1 MTSHSRPRQPRY
13 SFSSSNHHSRTAE
26 LHHAEWNQFH
36 SFTMFQHLWAL
47 NSNKKNGKNNK
58 ISPNQHAAEAH
69 PPSNAPLKSIANF
82 HHLGRS
88 KPNPLVKQNTEKYR
102 KKLPTPRR
110 IIEVHPYWNVKPD
123 TGVHNLWFS
132 CTCNPQTICCR
143 GHQKEGF
150 KPRWLETRTCVS
162 EFQISFVWRNRREM
176 RKNWRE
182 ELAGAIQDAIAAEGG
197 RGGREK
203 RGRGSGNTLSFAVGG
218 NGSCGRAWGGI
229 SVPFLFHDA
238 AFPVAFTFPR
248 VAHVRATGEQGV
260 VEGRWYLRAKP
271 TWCRIQITNID

>member
-1 MTSHSRPRQPRY
+1 
-13 SFSSSNHHSRTAE
+13 
-26 LHHAEWNQFH
+26 
-36 SFTMFQHLWAL
+36 MFQHLWAV

-69 PPSNAPLKSIANF
+69 PPSNAPFKSIANF

-176 RKNWRE
+176 RKN
-182 ELAGAIQDAIAAEGG
+182 
-197 RGGREK
+197 
-203 RGRGSGNTLSFAVGG
+203 
-218 NGSCGRAWGGI
+218 
-229 SVPFLFHDA
+229 
-238 AFPVAFTFPR
+238 
-248 VAHVRATGEQGV
+248 
-260 VEGRWYLRAKP
+260 
-271 TWCRIQITNID
+271 